1 MRHRIV
7 LFSVAAAALAGALHS
22 PRAGAQAPDAEAQTA
37 EAVAKPPV
45 QLRGSPT
52 SLAYENQVAD
62 KWHLQRYKNADEL
75 RAAESAGQLVPIRSH
90 GSVTVAEDIG
100 DLDTA
105 NAEAYRYARP
115 WVAWFL
121 DDLAADPSFPKGA
134 TFKVTSLVR
143 SEVYQRR
150 LLKTSLTAA
159 SGSTP
164 SRRSSHLTGS
174 TVDITT
180 KEMPEPLKAWMRKA
194 LLNLERAGLVQATE
208 EQYGSLCFHVMVFP
222 NYQKGTVPCAVACH

>member
-7 LFSVAAAALAGALHS
+7 LCSVVAGALL
-22 PRAGAQAPDAEAQTA
+22 GALHQPEAAAQEASASVQAEEASLR
-37 EAVAKPPV
+37 PPV

-52 SLAYENQVAD
+52 SLAYENAVAD
-62 KWHLQRYKNADEL
+62 RWHLPRYRDAAEL
-75 RAAESAGQLVPIRSH
+75 RAAEAAGTLVPVSSH
-90 GSVTVAEDIG
+90 GSITLADDIG
-100 DLDTA
+100 DMDAA
-105 NAEAYRYARP
+105 NAAVYRYARP
-115 WVAWFL
+115 WVSWFL
-121 DDLAADPSFPKGA
+121 DDLVADPSFPKGS

-143 SEVYQRR
+143 SEVYQKR

-159 SGSTP
+159 KGNTP

-180 KEMPEPLKAWMRKA
+180 KDMPEPLKAWMRTA

-208 EQYGSLCFHVMVFP
+208 EQFGSLCFHVMVFP
-222 NYQKGTVPCAVACH
+222 NYKKGTVPCAVACH